1 MTCLIPTNL
10 GSEQATPQRLL
21 SLRSLRLFTGKS
33 RSLSSVLLLDLS
45 AAFDTVDHRILLSS
59 LVEMEISGSAL
70 TWFESYLADRSY
82 QVAWRGSLSSPHTLS
97 TGVPQGSVLGPVLFS
112 LYTKSL
118 GSVIS
123 AHGFSYHCY
132 ADDTQLFLSFPPSDT
147 QVPARISA
155 CLADISAW
163 MSTHHLK
170 LNLGKT
176 ELLFFPAKGSPTID
190 ASITVEGS
198 IVSPSQ
204 SARSLGVTLD
214 NQLCFSSHISAIT
227 WTCRFSL
234 HNIRRIPPFL
244 TQEATQLLVQALV
257 ISRLDYC
264 NSLLAGLP
272 ACAIK
277 PLQLVQ
283 NAAARLVFNQPK
295 FTHVTPLLSSLH
307 WLPIAARIRF
317 KSLVLA
323 FQAARGTAPPYLQSL
338 ITPDTPPRLL
348 RSASSG
354 KLTAP
359 SLWVPGSRSSRSR
372 LFSVL
377 VPRWWNDLPQSV
389 RTAESLPIFRKRL
402 KTHLFRL
409 HYH

>member
-1 MTCLIPTNL
+1 M
-10 GSEQATPQRLL
+10 G
-21 SLRSLRLFTGKS
+21 
-33 RSLSSVLLLDLS
+33 
-45 AAFDTVDHRILLSS
+45 
-59 LVEMEISGSAL
+59 ISGSAL

-82 QVAWRGSLSSPHTLS
+82 
-97 TGVPQGSVLGPVLFS
+97 
-112 LYTKSL
+112 
-118 GSVIS
+118 
-123 AHGFSYHCY
+123 
-132 ADDTQLFLSFPPSDT
+132 

-176 ELLFFPAKGSPTID
+176 ELLFLPAKGSPMID

-204 SARSLGVTLD
+204 
-214 NQLCFSSHISAIT
+214 LCFSSHIAAIT

-234 HNIRRIPPFL
+234 HNIRRIRPFL
-244 TQEATQLLVQALV
+244 TQEATQFLFQALV

-317 KSLVLA
+317 KSLVL
-323 FQAARGTAPPYLQSL
+323 FKRPEVLLPHTSSHSSL
-338 ITPDTPPRLL
+338 PT
-348 RSASSG
+348 
-354 KLTAP
+354 
-359 SLWVPGSRSSRSR
+359 
-372 LFSVL
+372 
-377 VPRWWNDLPQSV
+377 DLPDPSV
-389 RTAESLPIFRKRL
+389 PPPLVN
-402 KTHLFRL
+402 
-409 HYH
+409 

>member
-1 MTCLIPTNL
+1 M
-10 GSEQATPQRLL
+10 
-21 SLRSLRLFTGKS
+21 
-33 RSLSSVLLLDLS
+33 
-45 AAFDTVDHRILLSS
+45 DHRILLSS
-59 LVEMEISGSAL
+59 HVEMGISGSAL

-132 ADDTQLFLSFPPSDT
+132 ADDTQLFLSFSPSDT
-147 QVPARISA
+147 QVPAWISA

-176 ELLFFPAKGSPTID
+176 ELLFLPAKGSPMID

-214 NQLCFSSHISAIT
+214 NQLCFSSHIAAIT
-227 WTCRFSL
+227 RTCRFSL
-234 HNIRRIPPFL
+234 HNIRRIRPFL

-295 FTHVTPLLSSLH
+295 FTPLLSSLH

-338 ITPDTPPRLL
+338 ITPYTPPRPL

-354 KLTAP
+354 PRSHL
-359 SLWVPGSRSSRSR
+359 RSS
-372 LFSVL
+372 
-377 VPRWWNDLPQSV
+377 
-389 RTAESLPIFRKRL
+389 ARL

>member
-1 MTCLIPTNL
+1 
-10 GSEQATPQRLL
+10 
-21 SLRSLRLFTGKS
+21 
-33 RSLSSVLLLDLS
+33 
-45 AAFDTVDHRILLSS
+45 
-59 LVEMEISGSAL
+59 
-70 TWFESYLADRSY
+70 
-82 QVAWRGSLSSPHTLS
+82 
-97 TGVPQGSVLGPVLFS
+97 
-112 LYTKSL
+112 
-118 GSVIS
+118 
-123 AHGFSYHCY
+123 
-132 ADDTQLFLSFPPSDT
+132 
-147 QVPARISA
+147 
-155 CLADISAW
+155 

-176 ELLFFPAKGSPTID
+176 ELLFLPAKGSPMID

-214 NQLCFSSHISAIT
+214 NQLCFSSHIAAIT
-227 WTCRFSL
+227 RTCRFSL
-234 HNIRRIPPFL
+234 HNIRRIRPFL

-295 FTHVTPLLSSLH
+295 FTHITPLLSSLH

-323 FQAARGTAPPYLQSL
+323 FQAARAGSL
-338 ITPDTPPRLL
+338 AVSPLL
-348 RSASSG
+348 C
-354 KLTAP
+354 
-359 SLWVPGSRSSRSR
+359 PG
-372 LFSVL
+372 
-377 VPRWWNDLPQSV
+377 PRWWNDLPQSV

-409 HYH
+409 H

>member
-1 MTCLIPTNL
+1 
-10 GSEQATPQRLL
+10 
-21 SLRSLRLFTGKS
+21 
-33 RSLSSVLLLDLS
+33 
-45 AAFDTVDHRILLSS
+45 
-59 LVEMEISGSAL
+59 
-70 TWFESYLADRSY
+70 
-82 QVAWRGSLSSPHTLS
+82 
-97 TGVPQGSVLGPVLFS
+97 
-112 LYTKSL
+112 
-118 GSVIS
+118 
-123 AHGFSYHCY
+123 
-132 ADDTQLFLSFPPSDT
+132 
-147 QVPARISA
+147 
-155 CLADISAW
+155 
-163 MSTHHLK
+163 MSTHHPK

-176 ELLFFPAKGSPTID
+176 ELLFLPAKGSPMID

-198 IVSPSQ
+198 IVSLSQ

-214 NQLCFSSHISAIT
+214 NQLCFSSHIAAISR
-227 WTCRFSL
+227 TCRFSL
-234 HNIRRIPPFL
+234 HNIRRIRPFL

-307 WLPIAARIRF
+307 WLPIAAHIRF

-323 FQAARGTAPPYLQSL
+323 FQAARA
-338 ITPDTPPRLL
+338 
-348 RSASSG
+348 AH
-354 KLTAP
+354 
-359 SLWVPGSRSSRSR
+359 SRSR

-377 VPRWWNDLPQSV
+377 VLVGGTTSRNPV

>member
-1 MTCLIPTNL
+1 
-10 GSEQATPQRLL
+10 
-21 SLRSLRLFTGKS
+21 
-33 RSLSSVLLLDLS
+33 
-45 AAFDTVDHRILLSS
+45 
-59 LVEMEISGSAL
+59 
-70 TWFESYLADRSY
+70 
-82 QVAWRGSLSSPHTLS
+82 
-97 TGVPQGSVLGPVLFS
+97 
-112 LYTKSL
+112 
-118 GSVIS
+118 
-123 AHGFSYHCY
+123 
-132 ADDTQLFLSFPPSDT
+132 
-147 QVPARISA
+147 
-155 CLADISAW
+155 

-176 ELLFFPAKGSPTID
+176 ELLFLPAKGSPMID

-214 NQLCFSSHISAIT
+214 NQLCFLSHIAAIT
-227 WTCRFSL
+227 RTCRFSL
-234 HNIRRIPPFL
+234 HNIRRIRPFL

-323 FQAARGTAPPYLQSL
+323 FQAARGTALPFLQSL
-338 ITPDTPPRLL
+338 ITPYTPPRPL
-348 RSASSG
+348 RSAPAG

-359 SLWVPGSRSSRSR
+359 SLRAPGSRSSRSR

-377 VPRWWNDLPQSV
+377 VPRWWNNLPQSV

>member
-1 MTCLIPTNL
+1 M
-10 GSEQATPQRLL
+10 
-21 SLRSLRLFTGKS
+21 
-33 RSLSSVLLLDLS
+33 
-45 AAFDTVDHRILLSS
+45 
-59 LVEMEISGSAL
+59 
-70 TWFESYLADRSY
+70 
-82 QVAWRGSLSSPHTLS
+82 
-97 TGVPQGSVLGPVLFS
+97 
-112 LYTKSL
+112 
-118 GSVIS
+118 
-123 AHGFSYHCY
+123 
-132 ADDTQLFLSFPPSDT
+132 
-147 QVPARISA
+147 VPARISA

-176 ELLFFPAKGSPTID
+176 ELLFLPAKGSPMID

-214 NQLCFSSHISAIT
+214 NQLCFSCHIAAIT
-227 WTCRFSL
+227 RTCRFSL
-234 HNIRRIPPFL
+234 HNIRRIRPFL

-295 FTHVTPLLSSLH
+295 FTHVTPLLFSLH

-323 FQAARGTAPPYLQSL
+323 FQVARGTAPPYLQSL
-338 ITPDTPPRLL
+338 ITPYTPPRPL

-354 KLTAP
+354 KLTVP
-359 SLWVPGSRSSRSR
+359 SLRAPGSRSSRSR

-377 VPRWWNDLPQSV
+377 IPCWWKDLPQSV
-389 RTAESLPIFRKRL
+389 STAESLPQETQNRPL
-402 KTHLFRL
+402 QTPLPLNSVHLAKLSSPLFTCSTLYSILYTQKNRTFSFPVL
-409 HYH
+409 QVWYADACNVYCCITALISCANYDCSYHVLMHIL

>member
-1 MTCLIPTNL
+1 M
-10 GSEQATPQRLL
+10 
-21 SLRSLRLFTGKS
+21 
-33 RSLSSVLLLDLS
+33 D
-45 AAFDTVDHRILLSS
+45 S
-59 LVEMEISGSAL
+59 LVHPMQL
-70 TWFESYLADRSY
+70 LK
-82 QVAWRGSLSSPHTLS
+82 TL
-97 TGVPQGSVLGPVLFS
+97 
-112 LYTKSL
+112 
-118 GSVIS
+118 I
-123 AHGFSYHCY
+123 
-132 ADDTQLFLSFPPSDT
+132 
-147 QVPARISA
+147 PARISA

-176 ELLFFPAKGSPTID
+176 ELLFLPAKGSPMID
-190 ASITVEGS
+190 ASITMEGS

-214 NQLCFSSHISAIT
+214 NQLCFSSHIAAIT
-227 WTCRFSL
+227 RTCRFSL
-234 HNIRRIPPFL
+234 HNIRKIRPFL

-338 ITPDTPPRLL
+338 ITPYTPSRPLRWQTDCPIPPGAWQPLL
-348 RSASSG
+348 AVSPLLCPG
-354 KLTAP
+354 P
-359 SLWVPGSRSSRSR
+359 SLVERPPAIGQDCGITS
-372 LFSVL
+372 
-377 VPRWWNDLPQSV
+377 
-389 RTAESLPIFRKRL
+389 IFRKRL

-409 HYH
+409 HYP

>member
-1 MTCLIPTNL
+1 MTSRPVSKTKLDTIREATRADTDMQMVIRYNHKGWPKHVPHQLKGYSATRAALSAEDGLLLYRDRIAIP
-10 GSEQATPQRLL
+10 A
-21 SLRSLRLFTGKS
+21 SLREEVLEQIHRGHQELTKSREHAKMSVWWPDIGADINRKVTTYTFCSIHKATQRKEPLITTPLPPGPWQKLAADVCELNGKS
-33 RSLSSVLLLDLS
+33 YLVV
-45 AAFDTVDHRILLSS
+45 VDYYSRDI
-59 LVEMEISGSAL
+59 EI
-70 TWFESYLADRSY
+70 
-82 QVAWRGSLSSPHTLS
+82 
-97 TGVPQGSVLGPVLFS
+97 
-112 LYTKSL
+112 
-118 GSVIS
+118 
-123 AHGFSYHCY
+123 AHLPTTTS
-132 ADDTQLFLSFPPSDT
+132 Q

-155 CLADISAW
+155 CLADISVW
-163 MSTHHLK
+163 MPTHHLK

-176 ELLFFPAKGSPTID
+176 ELLFLPAKGSPMID

-204 SARSLGVTLD
+204 SARSLGVILD
-214 NQLCFSSHISAIT
+214 NQLCFSGHIAAIT
-227 WTCRFSL
+227 RTCQFSL
-234 HNIRRIPPFL
+234 HNIWRIRPFL
-244 TQEATQLLVQALV
+244 TQEVTQLLIQALV
-257 ISRLDYC
+257 ISCLDYC

-307 WLPIAARIRF
+307 WLPIAACIRF

-323 FQAARGTAPPYLQSL
+323 FQAARA
-338 ITPDTPPRLL
+338 
-348 RSASSG
+348 
-354 KLTAP
+354 
-359 SLWVPGSRSSRSR
+359 RSR

-377 VPRWWNDLPQSV
+377 TPRWWDDLPHSV
-389 RTAESLPIFRKRL
+389 RTTESLAIFHKRL